1 MYIIIMTLL
10 IPSCLAGLLCVLLS
24 IKLVE
29 DGYNITKGP
38 QLGNSSSALRNLLFT
53 NPKTIFSYCEEDQVN
68 FAIAQKEEH
77 QATLSNENRQ

>member
-1 MYIIIMTLL
+1 MYIIIMT
-10 IPSCLAGLLCVLLS
+10 CLAGLLCVLLC

-38 QLGNSSSALRNLLFT
+38 QLGISCSAPRNLLLFT
-53 NPKTIFSYCEEDQVN
+53 ISKTMFSYCEEDQVN